1 MMFMKKLMSLVVIAS
16 VLVGCSNN
24 IESMKDIQE
33 KKGMDYEVTTVDG
46 KTFLIEYDDVIYV
59 MVNNEKI
66 DEIVK

>member
-24 IESMKDIQE
+24 VESMKDIQN

>member
-1 MMFMKKLMSLVVIAS
+1 MKKLMSLVVIAS

-24 IESMKDIQE
+24 VESMKDIQD

>member
-1 MMFMKKLMSLVVIAS
+1 MFMKKLMSLVVIAS

-24 IESMKDIQE
+24 VENMKDIQD

>member
-1 MMFMKKLMSLVVIAS
+1 MFMKKLMSLVVIAS

-24 IESMKDIQE
+24 VESMKDIQN

-66 DEIVK
+66 DEIAK

>member
-1 MMFMKKLMSLVVIAS
+1 MKKLMSLVIIAS

-24 IESMKDIQE
+24 VEVENMKDIQE

-66 DEIVK
+66 DEIAK

>member
-1 MMFMKKLMSLVVIAS
+1 MFMKKLMSLVVIAS

-24 IESMKDIQE
+24 IETMKDIQD

>member
-1 MMFMKKLMSLVVIAS
+1 MKKLMSLVVIAS
-16 VLVGCSNN
+16 MMVGCSNN
-24 IESMKDIQE
+24 VETMKDIQE

>member
-1 MMFMKKLMSLVVIAS
+1 MFMKKLMSLVVIAS

-24 IESMKDIQE
+24 VESMKDIQE
-33 KKGMDYEVTTVDG
+33 KKGMDYEVTTVDR

>member
-1 MMFMKKLMSLVVIAS
+1 MFMKKLMSLVVIAS

-24 IESMKDIQE
+24 VESMNDIQE

>member
-1 MMFMKKLMSLVVIAS
+1 MFMKKLMSLVVIAS
-16 VLVGCSNN
+16 MLVGCSNN
-24 IESMKDIQE
+24 VETMKDIQN

>member
-1 MMFMKKLMSLVVIAS
+1 MFMKKLMSLVIIAS

-24 IESMKDIQE
+24 VESMKDIQE

-66 DEIVK
+66 DEIIK

>member
-1 MMFMKKLMSLVVIAS
+1 MFMKKLMSLVVIAS
-16 VLVGCSNN
+16 VLVGCSNDV
-24 IESMKDIQE
+24 ESMKDIQE

-66 DEIVK
+66 DKIVK

>member
-1 MMFMKKLMSLVVIAS
+1 MFMKKLMSLVVIAS

-24 IESMKDIQE
+24 VESMKDIQE

-66 DEIVK
+66 DEIIK

>member
-1 MMFMKKLMSLVVIAS
+1 MFMKKLMGLVIIAS

-24 IESMKDIQE
+24 VESMKDIQE

>member
-1 MMFMKKLMSLVVIAS
+1 MFMKKLMSLVVIAS

-24 IESMKDIQE
+24 VESMKDIQD

-66 DEIVK
+66 NEIVK

>member
-1 MMFMKKLMSLVVIAS
+1 MCMKKLMSLVVIAS

-24 IESMKDIQE
+24 VESMKDIQD

-46 KTFLIEYDDVIYV
+46 KTFLIEYDDIIYV

>member
-1 MMFMKKLMSLVVIAS
+1 MFMKKLMSLVVIAS

-24 IESMKDIQE
+24 IESMKDIQN

-66 DEIVK
+66 NEIVK

>member
-16 VLVGCSNN
+16 MLVGCSNN
-24 IESMKDIQE
+24 VETMKDIQE

>member
-1 MMFMKKLMSLVVIAS
+1 MFMKKLMSLVVIAS

-24 IESMKDIQE
+24 VETMKDIQD

-66 DEIVK
+66 DEIAK

>member
-1 MMFMKKLMSLVVIAS
+1 MKKLIGLVVIAS
-16 VLVGCSNN
+16 MMVGCSNN
-24 IESMKDIQE
+24 VESMKDIQD

>member
-1 MMFMKKLMSLVVIAS
+1 MFMKKLMSLVVIAS
-16 VLVGCSNN
+16 MLVGCSNN
-24 IESMKDIQE
+24 VESMKDIQE

>member
-1 MMFMKKLMSLVVIAS
+1 MFMKKLMSLVVIAS
-16 VLVGCSNN
+16 MMVGCSNN
-24 IESMKDIQE
+24 VETMKDIQE

>member
-1 MMFMKKLMSLVVIAS
+1 MKKLMSLVVIAS

-24 IESMKDIQE
+24 VESMKDIQN

>member
-1 MMFMKKLMSLVVIAS
+1 MKKLMSLVVIAS

-24 IESMKDIQE
+24 VESMKDIQE

-66 DEIVK
+66 DEIIK

>member
-1 MMFMKKLMSLVVIAS
+1 MFMKKLMSLVVIAS

-24 IESMKDIQE
+24 VESMKDIQD

-46 KTFLIEYDDVIYV
+46 KTFLIEYDDVIYI

>member
-1 MMFMKKLMSLVVIAS
+1 MFMKKLMSLVVIAS

-24 IESMKDIQE
+24 VKSMKDIQE

>member
-1 MMFMKKLMSLVVIAS
+1 MFMKKLMSLVIIAS

-24 IESMKDIQE
+24 VESMKDIQE

>member
-1 MMFMKKLMSLVVIAS
+1 MFMKKLMSLVVIAS
-16 VLVGCSNN
+16 MLIGCSNN
-24 IESMKDIQE
+24 VETMKDIQE

>member
-1 MMFMKKLMSLVVIAS
+1 MFMKKLMSLVVIAS

-24 IESMKDIQE
+24 VETMKDIQN

-66 DEIVK
+66 NEIVK

>member
-1 MMFMKKLMSLVVIAS
+1 MFMKKLMSLVVIAS

-24 IESMKDIQE
+24 VESMKDIQE
-33 KKGMDYEVTTVDG
+33 RKGMDYEVTTVDG

>member
-1 MMFMKKLMSLVVIAS
+1 MFMKKLMSLVVIAS

-24 IESMKDIQE
+24 VESMKDIQE

-46 KTFLIEYDDVIYV
+46 KTFLIEYNDVIYV

>member
-1 MMFMKKLMSLVVIAS
+1 MFMKKLMSLVVIAS

-24 IESMKDIQE
+24 VESMKDIQE
-33 KKGMDYEVTTVDG
+33 KKGMDYEVTTVDE

>member
-1 MMFMKKLMSLVVIAS
+1 MFMKKLMSLVVIAS

-24 IESMKDIQE
+24 VESMKDIQN
-33 KKGMDYEVTTVDG
+33 KKGMDYEVTTIDG

>member
-1 MMFMKKLMSLVVIAS
+1 MFMKKLMSLVVIAS
-16 VLVGCSNN
+16 MLVGCSNN
-24 IESMKDIQE
+24 VESMKDIQN

>member
-1 MMFMKKLMSLVVIAS
+1 MFMKKLMSLVVIAS

-24 IESMKDIQE
+24 VESMKDIQE
-33 KKGMDYEVTTVDG
+33 KKGMNYEVTTVDG

>member
-1 MMFMKKLMSLVVIAS
+1 MFMKKLMSLVMIAS

-24 IESMKDIQE
+24 VETMKDIQD

-66 DEIVK
+66 DEIAK

>member
-1 MMFMKKLMSLVVIAS
+1 MFMKKLMSLVVIAS
-16 VLVGCSNN
+16 VMVGCSNN
-24 IESMKDIQE
+24 VETMKDIQN

>member
-1 MMFMKKLMSLVVIAS
+1 MFMKKLMSLVVIAS

-24 IESMKDIQE
+24 VETMKDIQN

>member
-1 MMFMKKLMSLVVIAS
+1 MFMKKLMSLVVIAS

-24 IESMKDIQE
+24 VETMKDIQE

-66 DEIVK
+66 DEIAK